1 MQNHKSRIVVKE
13 ATEVRVRKR
22 KQKTL
27 NPLMMAKDVVD
38 VFVMEI
44 TFKLKELIMETT
56 KETVVKAK
64 LDKTMIGLDTYL
76 MIE

>member
-13 ATEVRVRKR
+13 ATKGRVRKR

-38 VFVMEI
+38 VHVMEI

-64 LDKTMIGLDTYL
+64 LDKTMIGPDTYL

>member
-38 VFVMEI
+38 VHVMEI